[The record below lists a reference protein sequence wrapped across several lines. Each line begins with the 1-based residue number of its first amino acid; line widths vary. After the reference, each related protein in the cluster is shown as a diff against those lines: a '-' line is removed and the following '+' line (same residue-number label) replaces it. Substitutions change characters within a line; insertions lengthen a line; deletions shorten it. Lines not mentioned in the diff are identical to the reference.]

1 MPNTIPIPK
10 AVKTRLGNETC
21 FLAIIFNITRKTSNT
36 MTLITVKSISISIYS
51 SFLIFSIPTYVIRI
65 KGVKKK
71 FKLLIYSF
79 QIHLKLNRVKVITR
93 TMKNEKFMFIRKVSK
108 EDVKRFILIKK
119 TRAIML

>member
-1 MPNTIPIPK
+1 
-10 AVKTRLGNETC
+10 
-21 FLAIIFNITRKTSNT
+21 

-51 SFLIFSIPTYVIRI
+51 SFYNFSIPTYVIRI

-79 QIHLKLNRVKVITR
+79 LIHLKLNSVKVITR
-93 TMKNEKFMFIRKVSK
+93 TMKNWKFMFIRKVSK
-108 EDVKRFILIKK
+108 EDIKRFTLIKK